1 MLIFIT
7 VTIQAFDFAKIL
19 LAGHLQ
25 KRLWREKVSMSLD
38 SRHGSSPWILAE
50 IIRPLQPYTTIIIKS
65 YIYIYSYWIILIH
78 THWIVSYH
86 IIYIIFQYSQY
97 SQYSQYIIIY
107 KLYNL
112 SESQRFSSLHLWISF
127 ALKHSQLQFGTGHAP
142 RAADQHNGE
151 NRDT

>member
-50 IIRPLQPYTTIIIKS
+50 IIRPLRPYTTIIIKS
-65 YIYIYSYWIILIH
+65 YIYIHIESYWFILIEL
-78 THWIVSYH
+78 YH
-86 IIYIIFQYSQY
+86 IIYIIFQY